1 MNTKWT
7 EGQLRAICE
16 AGGNVLV
23 SAAAGAGKT
32 AVLIE
37 RILRI
42 IKEKTDIDRLLI
54 VTFTSAAAAELR
66 ERLYLSLQKELES
79 GALTAT
85 QAKRLWS
92 PANVAV
98 QGIYYH
104 HPCVLSECH

>member
-85 QAKRLWS
+85 QAKRLCR
-92 PANVAV
+92 
-98 QGIYYH
+98 QQTL
-104 HPCVLSECH
+104 LSKA